1 MTTMAVGPLALRPR
15 SPTVP
20 GTSFFR
26 SIPHFLLFLARP
38 CNLGIARRAEKEVR
52 SARWRSHALSRPTT
66 PEYGVGLIRNGL
78 PVLHLPEHELQEA
91 AEDEDDDDGLLEVIL
106 LYLEAVDDNEVPT
119 VKDGSRKKVVMI
131 DGSSSIALWIER
143 IWRMVGDVRAM
154 LRRMGDGEISISAY
168 DTAWVALVKNTDG
181 SGGPRFPS
189 SLQWIVDNQLPDG
202 SWGDAVTFSAHDRMI
217 NTLAC
222 VIALKSWTI
231 YPDSCSR
238 GLAFIRE
245 NMWRLREE
253 EAELM
258 PIGFEVAFP
267 SLLDIAKA
275 LELEIPYGD
284 PSLQEIDAK
293 RNLKLKRI
301 PRDVMHEVPTT
312 LLHSLEGMPGLE
324 WDRLLRLQCSDGSFL
339 FSPSSTAFAAMQ
351 TGDDNCLNYLQ
362 RVIHRFGG
370 GVPNVYP
377 VDLFEHLWVVDRLE
391 RLGISRY
398 FEPEIKDCLDYVYR
412 FWTEDGICWAKN
424 TRVHEVDD
432 TSMGFRLLRLHGYDV
447 SAGVFRHFEKD
458 GEFFCF
464 AGQSTQAVT
473 GMYNLNRASQVAFPG
488 EEILDRARSFSYLFL
503 REKQAADQVVDKW
516 IITKDLPGEVAYA
529 LDFPWYASLPRVET
543 RLYLEQ
549 YGGSGDV
556 WIGKTLY
563 RMPLVNNDVYLE
575 LAKSDY
581 NRCQCLHQLEWF
593 DLEKW
598 YEEAG
603 LRWHRVNRRS
613 LLRDYF
619 LAAACVFEPDRAVE
633 RLGWARTA
641 AMATAVSSYFSS
653 ATCTDEMRRSFIRD
667 FLDDRSDGQDISRM
681 GGKKA
686 GEVLVGLLRQL
697 IERLAADT
705 RPAFQQQL
713 VRHHLQQA
721 WKEWLMEWHSD
732 GSDRFG
738 REETGLLLVRTM
750 ESCAGRFCST
760 ELMATGPSYGRLGH
774 LLSSLCHNL
783 RRRQMLAAKSITEE
797 CAITSSCKDKAVEA
811 EMRELARCVLQTSDD
826 VNHHTKQ
833 TFLLVA
839 KSFYYAAHCSP
850 SALHTHISKVLFEPV
865 A

>member
-1 MTTMAVGPLALRPR
+1 MTTAVGTLALRPS

-20 GTSFFR
+20 GTYFLR
-26 SIPHFLLFLARP
+26 SILHFLFHALGP
-38 CNLGIARRAEKEVR
+38 CNLGISEKEVR
-52 SARWRSHALSRPTT
+52 FARWRSHALSKPTT
-66 PEYGVGLIRNGL
+66 PEFGVGLIQNGL
-78 PVLHLPEHELQEA
+78 PVLHLPENEPQDADE
-91 AEDEDDDDGLLEVIL
+91 EDDDDGLLEL
-106 LYLEAVDDNEVPT
+106 C
-119 VKDGSRKKVVMI
+119 GSR
-131 DGSSSIALWIER
+131 G
-143 IWRMVGDVRAM
+143 IWRMVGEVRAM

-168 DTAWVALVKNTDG
+168 DTAWVALLKNKDG

-202 SWGDAVTFSAHDRMI
+202 SWGDAVIFSAHDRMI

-231 YPDSCSR
+231 YPDIWRR

-245 NMWRLREE
+245 NMWRLSEE

-293 RNLKLKRI
+293 RSLKLKRI
-301 PRDVMHEVPTT
+301 PRDVMHEVPNT
-312 LLHSLEGMPGLE
+312 LLYSLEGMPGLD
-324 WDRLLRLQCSDGSFL
+324 WDRLLRLRCSDGSFL
-339 FSPSSTAFAAMQ
+339 FSPSSTAYAVMQ
-351 TGDDNCLNYLQ
+351 TGDDNCLDYLQ
-362 RVIHRFGG
+362 RVVHRF
-370 GVPNVYP
+370 VPNVYP

-398 FEPEIKDCLDYVYR
+398 LEQEIKDCLDYVYR
-412 FWTEDGICWAKN
+412 YWTEDGICWAKN
-424 TRVHEVDD
+424 TRVHDVDD

-458 GEFFCF
+458 GEFFCC

-488 EEILDRARSFSYLFL
+488 EEILDRARSFSYLYL

-516 IITKDLPGEVAYA
+516 IITKNLPGEVAYA

-575 LAKSDY
+575 LAKLDY
-581 NRCQCLHQLEWF
+581 NRCQSLHQLEWF

-603 LRWHRVNRRS
+603 LRWHRVKRRS
-613 LLRDYF
+613 LLRDFF

-641 AMATAVSSYFSS
+641 TMATAVSSYFSS
-653 ATCTDEMRRSFIRD
+653 ATCTDEMRRSFILD
-667 FLDDRSDGQDISRM
+667 FLDDRSDGHDISSDVSEFERRM
-681 GGKKA
+681 GGKTA

-697 IERLAADT
+697 IEQLAADT

-721 WKEWLMEWHSD
+721 WKEWLMAWHSD
-732 GSDRFG
+732 ESDRFG

-750 ESCAGRFCST
+750 ESCAGRFSST
-760 ELMATGPSYGRLGH
+760 ELTVTHPNYSRLCH

-783 RRRQMLAAKSITEE
+783 RRRQMVVAESITEE
-797 CAITSSCKDKAVEA
+797 CAVTSSCKDKAVEA
-811 EMRELARCVLQTSDD
+811 EMQELARCVLQTSDD
-826 VNHHTKQ
+826 LNNHTKQ

-850 SALHTHISKVLFEPV
+850 AALRSHISEVLFMPV

>member
-1 MTTMAVGPLALRPR
+1 MAVGTLALRPR

-26 SIPHFLLFLARP
+26 SILHFLLFLLVSFKASLGP
-38 CNLGIARRAEKEVR
+38 CDLGITRRAEKEVR
-52 SARWRSHALSRPTT
+52 FARWRSHALSKPTT
-66 PEYGVGLIRNGL
+66 PEYGVGLIQNGL
-78 PVLHLPEHELQEA
+78 PVLHLPEHEPQDA
-91 AEDEDDDDGLLEVIL
+91 DEDEDDDGSLEL
-106 LYLEAVDDNEVPT
+106 C
-119 VKDGSRKKVVMI
+119 GSR
-131 DGSSSIALWIER
+131 G
-143 IWRMVGDVRAM
+143 IWRMVGEVRAM

-168 DTAWVALVKNTDG
+168 DTAWVALVKNKDG

-189 SLQWIVDNQLPDG
+189 SLRWIVDNQLPDG
-202 SWGDAVTFSAHDRMI
+202 SWGDAVIFSAHDRMI

-231 YPDSCSR
+231 YPDSCRR

-293 RNLKLKRI
+293 RSLKLKRI

-312 LLHSLEGMPGLE
+312 LLHSLEGMPGLD

-339 FSPSSTAFAAMQ
+339 FSPSSTAFAVMQ

-398 FEPEIKDCLDYVYR
+398 LEQEIKDCLDYVYR
-412 FWTEDGICWAKN
+412 YWTEDGICWAKG

-575 LAKSDY
+575 LAKLDY
-581 NRCQCLHQLEWF
+581 NRCQSLHQLEWF

-603 LRWHRVNRRS
+603 LRWHRVKRRS
-613 LLRDYF
+613 LLRDFF

-641 AMATAVSSYFSS
+641 TMATAVSSFFSC
-653 ATCTDEMRRSFIRD
+653 ATFTDEMRRSFILD
-667 FLDDRSDGQDISRM
+667 FVDDRSDGHDISRM

-721 WKEWLMEWHSD
+721 WKEWLMAWHSD
-732 GSDRFG
+732 ASDGFG

-750 ESCAGRFCST
+750 ESCAGRFSST
-760 ELMATGPSYGRLGH
+760 ELTVTRPNYSRLCH

-783 RRRQMLAAKSITEE
+783 RRRQMVAAKSITEE
-797 CAITSSCKDKAVEA
+797 CAVTSSCKDKAVEA
-811 EMRELARCVLQTSDD
+811 EMQELARCVLQTSDD
-826 VNHHTKQ
+826 LSHHTKQ

-850 SALHTHISKVLFEPV
+850 AALRSHISEVLFKPV